1 MRMRTMAPTESEN
14 PIPEFDIP
22 DEAFGMEPSRE
33 LWRHTPF
40 MSFVA
45 GEDTRAVHVRDRL
58 PVLMPSFVVDFA
70 LRCTEFRSLP
80 GHIARYAESQ
90 AWGSLEIEALRSWQ
104 RKLVRAGMFISRS
117 ELYNKAAAI
126 REPNVAPAKISAIG
140 FSTAG
145 DRVDLLL
152 RALGSFAENVR
163 IHDRTVDFLVADSS
177 MDAGQRGR
185 LRGLAGERAAE
196 LGITLHYLGEQ
207 EKRNFAAE
215 LIRRS
220 QCRPEAVEFALF
232 DPFGAGSATG
242 ANRNALMLHEA
253 GGVLSAVDDDVQC
266 ELAST
271 DSGDF
276 RLALFSDTDPYDR
289 WVFADRTGAFESVSF
304 ETRDYLAEHEKL
316 LAHDLGDLLT
326 GKGAQEVDVS
336 KLGLG
341 FLRLVDSG
349 AGRVRTTHVGHAG
362 NPAIPTS
369 SFHAPHKGTERD
381 LPAEAE
387 MRYRASFAS
396 RGALAR
402 VSTASVGDGTV
413 SPGMAMGLDLRDL
426 LPPFFPVL
434 PAEDLVFGAAMWAC
448 CPGTLS
454 GHLPLCIRHEAN
466 GADTALLPGE
476 INHARHGSVFEFAQI
491 LRAIMAGHQPA
502 AHAGATERMQKLGRY
517 LSEFAGQPAADFR
530 EALHRVVL
538 AHESQKIMALEHI
551 LFTEIDAPEFWRRDI
566 RDFLD
571 HTRDMMQREDF
582 DIPYELKAGRTN
594 EENRDLMQKLVSSYG
609 LLLEDWPAIVATARD
624 LRREGKQFSANVRA
638 D

>member
-1 MRMRTMAPTESEN
+1 MAPSESEN

-40 MSFVA
+40 TSFVA
-45 GEDTRAVHVRDRL
+45 GEDTRAVHVPDRL

-80 GHIARYAESQ
+80 GHVARYAESQ

-117 ELYNKAAAI
+117 DLHKQAAAI
-126 REPNVAPAKISAIG
+126 RQPDSAPAKIGAIG

-145 DRVDLLL
+145 NRVDLLL

-163 IHDRTVDFLVADSS
+163 THGRTVDFLVADSS
-177 MDAGQRGR
+177 MDAGHRGR

-196 LGITLHYLGEQ
+196 LGIALRYLGEQ
-207 EKRNFAAE
+207 EKRHFATE
-215 LIRRS
+215 LIHRS

-232 DPFGAGSATG
+232 DPFGAGSAAG

-253 GGVLSAVDDDVQC
+253 GGVLSTIDDEVIC
-266 ELAST
+266 ELAPT
-271 DSGDF
+271 DSGDS
-276 RLALFSDTDPYDR
+276 RLALFSDVDPYDR
-289 WVFADRTGAFESVSF
+289 WVFADRSGAFEAVRF

-316 LAHDLGDLLT
+316 LSHDLGDLLT
-326 GKGAQEVDVS
+326 GLGIQEIDVS

-341 FLRLVDSG
+341 FLRLVESG
-349 AGRVRTTHVGHAG
+349 AARVRTTHVGHAG

-402 VSTASVGDGTV
+402 VSAASVGDGTV
-413 SPGMAMGLDLRDL
+413 SPGMAIGIDNREL

-434 PAEDLVFGAAMWAC
+434 PGEDLVFGATMWAC

-454 GHLPLCIRHEAN
+454 GHLPLCIRHESN
-466 GADTALLPGE
+466 GADTSLLPGE
-476 INHARHGSVFEFAQI
+476 INRARHGSVFEFSQI
-491 LRAIMAGHQPA
+491 LRAIMAGHQPT
-502 AHAGATERMQKLGRY
+502 AHSDATTRMQKLGRY
-517 LSEFAGQPAADFR
+517 LSELAAQPAIDFR
-530 EALHRVVL
+530 ETLHGVVL

-594 EENRDLMQKLVSSYG
+594 EENRDLMQKLVASYG
-609 LLLEDWPAIVATARD
+609 LLLEEWPGIVSAARD
-624 LRREGKQFSANVRA
+624 LRREGKQLSASVRA